1 MFTSKQIRR
10 RTMRQQH
17 KRNYL
22 TMNRLAYIIASLA
35 FIGLGACADR
45 NETVTQEAGTP
56 VITAGIDPAAR
67 LVLAERRI
75 LGPSVSAP
83 E

>member
-10 RTMRQQH
+10 STMRQQH

-22 TMNRLAYIIASLA
+22 IMNRLAYIIATLA

-45 NETVTQEAGTP
+45 NEKVTQEAGTP
-56 VITAGIDPAAR
+56 AVTAGADPAAR

-75 LGPSVSAP
+75 LGPSVSSP

>member
-22 TMNRLAYIIASLA
+22 TMTRLAYIVAILA
-35 FIGLGACADR
+35 FLGLAACADR
-45 NETVTQEAGTP
+45 NEKVTQEAGTP
-56 VITAGIDPAAR
+56 AVTAGGDPAAR
-67 LVLAERRI
+67 LVLAGGAYWVRQ
-75 LGPSVSAP
+75 
-83 E
+83 

>member
-10 RTMRQQH
+10 CTMRQPAPEERSH
-17 KRNYL
+17 NEPP
-22 TMNRLAYIIASLA
+22 SLCRRHLG
-35 FIGLGACADR
+35 IGLGACADR
-45 NETVTQEAGTP
+45 NEKVTQQAGTP
-56 VITAGIDPAAR
+56 AVTAAADPAAR

-75 LGPSVSAP
+75 VSPSVSAP